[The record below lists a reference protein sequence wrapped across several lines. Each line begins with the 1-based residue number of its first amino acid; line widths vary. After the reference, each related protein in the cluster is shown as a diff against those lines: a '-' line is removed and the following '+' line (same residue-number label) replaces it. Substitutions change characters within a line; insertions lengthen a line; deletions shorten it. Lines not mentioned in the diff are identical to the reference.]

1 MEDTKSEILK
11 KAARRQRL
19 GLLYEGLRWALVI
32 WLLWPLLGLVRG
44 SVSVGRV
51 VLGIALFVVFS
62 GKLFYDT
69 MISEFVR
76 QKRPSLK
83 QDMIG
88 ILGMIV
94 GVLLIVG
101 FVVVMVGLLLAR
113 WQESVATGMEGGA
126 GSGP

>member
-1 MEDTKSEILK
+1 MEDTESEILK
-11 KAARRQRL
+11 RAARKQRL

-32 WLLWPLLGLVRG
+32 WLLLPLLGLVRG
-44 SVSVGRV
+44 SFSVGRV

-69 MISEFVR
+69 MISEFIR

-88 ILGMIV
+88 ILGMIL

-113 WQESVATGMEGGA
+113 WQESAATGMGGGA
-126 GSGP
+126 GSEP

>member
-1 MEDTKSEILK
+1 MEETESEIRK
-11 KAARRQRL
+11 RSVRKQRL

-32 WLLWPLLGLVRG
+32 WLLWPLLGLARG
-44 SVSVGRV
+44 SISVGRV
-51 VLGIALFVVFS
+51 VLGIALFVIFS

-69 MISEFVR
+69 MISEFIR

-88 ILGMIV
+88 ILGMIL

-113 WQESVATGMEGGA
+113 WQESAAEGMGG
-126 GSGP
+126 GM

>member
-1 MEDTKSEILK
+1 MEDTESEIRK
-11 KAARRQRL
+11 RSVRKQRL

-32 WLLWPLLGLVRG
+32 WLLWPLLGLARG
-44 SVSVGRV
+44 SISVGRV

-69 MISEFVR
+69 MISEFIR
-76 QKRPSLK
+76 QKRPSMK

-88 ILGMIV
+88 ILGMIL

-113 WQESVATGMEGGA
+113 WQESVAEGME
-126 GSGP
+126 SGM

>member
-11 KAARRQRL
+11 KAARKQRL
-19 GLLYEGLRWALVI
+19 GLFYEGLRWALVI

-69 MISEFVR
+69 MISEFIR

-126 GSGP
+126 GPEP

>member
-1 MEDTKSEILK
+1 MEDTESEIRK
-11 KAARRQRL
+11 KSVRKQRL

-44 SVSVGRV
+44 SISVGRV

-69 MISEFVR
+69 MITEFIR

-88 ILGMIV
+88 ILGMIL

-113 WQESVATGMEGGA
+113 WQESVAEGMGG
-126 GSGP
+126 GM

>member
-1 MEDTKSEILK
+1 MEGTKSEMLK

-19 GLLYEGLRWALVI
+19 GLFYEGLRWALVI

-69 MISEFVR
+69 MVSEFVR

-88 ILGMIV
+88 ILGMIL

-113 WQESVATGMEGGA
+113 WQESVAAGMDGGA
-126 GSGP
+126 VPEP